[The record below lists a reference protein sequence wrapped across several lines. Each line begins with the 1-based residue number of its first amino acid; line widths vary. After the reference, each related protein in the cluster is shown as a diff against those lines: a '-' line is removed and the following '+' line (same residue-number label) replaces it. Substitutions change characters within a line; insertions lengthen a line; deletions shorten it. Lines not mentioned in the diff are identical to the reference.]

1 MRQRGK
7 ERSSPALFSLLFSKS
22 YQCLPL
28 AKPTRTWE
36 TAFRGPLIPLPSLSS
51 PATMSAEKG
60 RGRDGLWANRPGSS
74 KKLLIGY
81 ILLLPPTDLDLT
93 GSVWK
98 KCFYPKPTRKWVV
111 SWRVGVELEPASLTS
126 FLDLQVLSR
135 F

>member
-81 ILLLPPTDLDLT
+81 ILLLPPPTSNVF
-93 GSVWK
+93 GSNRVCLEKVLLPKANK
-98 KCFYPKPTRKWVV
+98 K
-111 SWRVGVELEPASLTS
+111 VGCKLEGGSGA
-126 FLDLQVLSR
+126 
-135 F
+135 